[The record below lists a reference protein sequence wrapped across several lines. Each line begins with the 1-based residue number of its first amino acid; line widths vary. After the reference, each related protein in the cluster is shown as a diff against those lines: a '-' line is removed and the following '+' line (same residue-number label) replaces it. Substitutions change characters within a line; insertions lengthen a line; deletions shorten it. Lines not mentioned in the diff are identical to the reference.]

1 MQKTGHIPWRF
12 LLAGVGLSFVW
23 PYFYWTFF
31 LVSTFGDKGLYA
43 FDGPT
48 ALFLALVAA
57 FSAASLLMRG
67 SLAAC
72 LEKAQAPALLAACL
86 CAAAPVV
93 LYVCR
98 VSGLDMPVAARAACI
113 VLAAGSLPL
122 LLTMW
127 IQGMRL
133 LAASDARS
141 VALVVLSSMVLF
153 FVYALLFIVVVAPRC
168 VLALGAAASA
178 AAWYLL
184 NRRSGS
190 APAALS
196 QDGFSSASASAG
208 LRGAWLAYAL
218 TSVVYW
224 MLFAIEA
231 SGAAAAESFSVLGIS
246 PLSQGHPAFYALL
259 LLFFLALAFA
269 VLASDDSSARRM
281 AATVEAVLV
290 LCAIAFFASAAAFA
304 EAYFDLVEGACCLVR
319 ACLQFFLLLACM
331 LRARKGVRAGALV
344 FVIPVIDAVSMALPS
359 QLMAAGVVDGAALLG
374 MVAPVSFALMA
385 ACLVW
390 AGVAMTRK
398 APDAADA
405 HADAE
410 GDLRTACRKA
420 AANCGLSTREE
431 EVLYY
436 AAQGYS
442 ARRIAE
448 VLVISASTVQTHVSR
463 IYTKLGVRTKQE
475 LIDYMKG

>member
-57 FSAASLLMRG
+57 FSAASLFMKGR
-67 SLAAC
+67 LAAC
-72 LEKAQAPALLAACL
+72 LEKSPAPALLTACL
-86 CAAAPVV
+86 CAAAPVA
-93 LYVCR
+93 LYACR
-98 VSGLDMPVAARAACI
+98 MSGLDMPVAALLACT

-122 LLTMW
+122 LLAMW
-127 IQGMRL
+127 VQGMKF
-133 LAASDARS
+133 LAASDAKS
-141 VALVVLSSMVLF
+141 AALVVLSSMVLF
-153 FVYALLFIVVVAPRC
+153 FVYALLFMFVIAPRC
-168 VLALGAAASA
+168 VLALGAAVSA

-184 NRRSGS
+184 NRRCGS
-190 APAALS
+190 SSALS
-196 QDGFSSASASAG
+196 HDGSVDASASAG
-208 LRGAWLAYAL
+208 FRGAWLAYAL

-231 SGAAAAESFSVLGIS
+231 SGAVAAESFSVLGIS

-269 VLASDDSSARRM
+269 VLVSDDASSRRM
-281 AATVEAVLV
+281 GAAIEAVLV
-290 LCAIAFFASAAAFA
+290 LCAVAFLAFAAAFSG
-304 EAYFDLVEGACCLVR
+304 AYFDLVEGACCLVR

-359 QLMAAGVVDGAALLG
+359 QLMAAGVMDGAALLG
-374 MVAPVSFALMA
+374 MAGPVSFALMA

-390 AGVAMTRK
+390 VGVAMTRK
-398 APDAADA
+398 APDPIGA

-410 GDLRTACRKA
+410 DDLRAACRKA
-420 AANCGLSTREE
+420 AADCGLSAREE